1 MLGRL
6 KMSITESIEA
16 YLSLSDR
23 IFQKRKYHLKLF
35 RKMQG
40 PFDSEALANVVK
52 EIIKSKGLDEGSL
65 LEDVH
70 ETSCKM

>member
-35 RKMQG
+35 RMMQG

-52 EIIKSKGLDEGSL
+52 EIIKSKGMDEGSL
-65 LEDVH
+65 LADVP